1 MSVPPVEKFDGY
13 ECSGPR
19 PPVPGGECR
28 PHKMTEGLP
37 GPSQESSSPPY
48 LKWARTLSSLL
59 EDSDGVELFRRY
71 VETEGGVHA
80 DRLNFYFACEGLK
93 KQTDPEKIKRLIIA
107 IYRFLRKSLLKIPEN
122 VENLVK
128 AARHNKIQLGANIY
142 DQMQKDVERAINES
156 TYLHFLK
163 SEIYLEHV
171 RVMTSTGGTS
181 AQPIPSASSSSG
193 GSEQLTRSFTLPT
206 LHEDSELTL
215 GEASC
220 ASGSQIGSRTPAD
233 VPMRLTRDALLATE
247 QRRLE
252 IRPSGAFGYRT
263 YTNNCDSFY
272 PVSLQDSEIQSF
284 SSGQTDSDTA
294 SISTSMDGRAYSQRR
309 QSSMENRA
317 IRQNALTNKEVDS
330 IPIIPRTHR
339 MHSNKHYGM
348 KPEELIRDLIP
359 KLEAIRK
366 KQDSEELFVK
376 KMQETDAPINERA
389 LSFQAELRDAIREK
403 LPVDDDSDQAIL
415 DQHVQRVWS
424 DTPNRS
430 PGTKSPDPL
439 ALRRRGFEINP
450 GYGITPPMMMS
461 EGTLG
466 GGSSQTSMRH
476 SRSMPEPSSSRR
488 SLSNKWPSMHTDSGI
503 SLFSGDLTM
512 KKEQSSRNFSR
523 VMGIDS
529 STMTTS
535 QLEEAR
541 RRLEDESRRS
551 RRYSQH
557 PPAGQS
563 SQHPSTSLSSH
574 PSHHHLKTHDY
585 TIVVFSFCDEEFPYR
600 TKIPGLQPTLK
611 QFKEYLP
618 KKGNFRFFF
627 KTACEDPDNPV
638 IQEEIVSDSEVL
650 PLFDGK
656 VMGLVKPFE

>member
-1 MSVPPVEKFDGY
+1 MSLPPVEKFDGY

-28 PHKMTEGLP
+28 PHKMTEGVP
-37 GPSQESSSPPY
+37 GQSQESSSSPPY

-59 EDSDGVELFRRY
+59 EDSDGVELFRRF
-71 VETEGGVHA
+71 VETEGGIHA

-122 VENLVK
+122 VESLVK
-128 AARHNKIQLGANIY
+128 AARHNKIQLSANIY

-171 RVMTSTGGTS
+171 RNMTSTGG
-181 AQPIPSASSSSG
+181 AGAPQIPSASSSSG

-220 ASGSQIGSRTPAD
+220 ASGSQMGSRTPAD

-252 IRPSGAFGYRT
+252 IRPSG
-263 YTNNCDSFY
+263 
-272 PVSLQDSEIQSF
+272 
-284 SSGQTDSDTA
+284 
-294 SISTSMDGRAYSQRR
+294 DGRSYSQRR

-317 IRQNALTNKEVDS
+317 IRQNALTNKEADS
-330 IPIIPRTHR
+330 TPIIPRTHR
-339 MHSNKHYGM
+339 MHNNKHYGM
-348 KPEELIRDLIP
+348 KPEELILALIP
-359 KLEAIRK
+359 RLEAIKK

-376 KMQETDAPINERA
+376 KMQETDASINERA

-403 LPVDDDSDQAIL
+403 LPIEDDSDQAIL

-439 ALRRRGFEINP
+439 ANRRRGYDINP
-450 GYGITPPMMMS
+450 GFGITPMMS
-461 EGTLG
+461 SEGAL
-466 GGSSQTSMRH
+466 GGSSQMSMRH
-476 SRSMPEPSSSRR
+476 SRSMPEASSSRR

-512 KKEQSSRNFSR
+512 KKEQSNSRNFPRS
-523 VMGIDS
+523 MGMDAA
-529 STMTTS
+529 TMTKN

-541 RRLEDESRRS
+541 KRLEDESRRS

-557 PPAGQS
+557 ATTAQS
-563 SQHPSTSLSSH
+563 SHHPSTSLS
-574 PSHHHLKTHDY
+574 SHHHLKTHDY

-627 KTACEDPDNPV
+627 KTACEEDPDNPV
-638 IQEEIVSDSEVL
+638 IQEEVVSDSEVL
-650 PLFDGK
+650 PLFEGK

>member
-19 PPVPGGECR
+19 PPVLGGECR
-28 PHKMTEGLP
+28 PPKMTEGPP
-37 GPSQESSSPPY
+37 GSLHESSSCPPY

-71 VETEGGVHA
+71 VETEGGVDA

-107 IYRFLRKSLLKIPEN
+107 IYRFLRKSHLKIPEN
-122 VENLVK
+122 VESVVK
-128 AARHNKIQLGANIY
+128 AARHNKIQLSANIY
-142 DQMQKDVERAINES
+142 DQMQKDVEFALNES
-156 TYLHFLK
+156 TYVHFTK
-163 SEIYLEHV
+163 SEMYLEHV
-171 RVMTSTGGTS
+171 RAMTNTG

-215 GEASC
+215 AEAPST
-220 ASGSQIGSRTPAD
+220 SGMQMGSRTQAD

-247 QRRLE
+247 HRRLE

-272 PVSLQDSEIQSF
+272 PVSRQDSEIQSF
-284 SSGQTDSDTA
+284 SSGQTDSDTGT
-294 SISTSMDGRAYSQRR
+294 ISSSMDGKAYSQRR
-309 QSSMENRA
+309 QSSMNHA
-317 IRQNALTNKEVDS
+317 IRQNALTNKEVDLTT
-330 IPIIPRTHR
+330 IIPRTHR
-339 MHSNKHYGM
+339 MHYNKNYGM

-359 KLEAIRK
+359 KLEAIK
-366 KQDSEELFVK
+366 VKQDNDELFVK
-376 KMQETDAPINERA
+376 KMQDTDAPMNERA
-389 LSFQAELRDAIREK
+389 LSFQAELRDAFREK
-403 LPVDDDSDQAIL
+403 LPMDDDSDQAIL

-439 ALRRRGFEINP
+439 ALRRRGFDINP
-450 GYGITPPMMMS
+450 GYGITPPPIMMND
-461 EGTLG
+461 GNLG
-466 GGSSQTSMRH
+466 GSNQASMRH
-476 SRSMPEPSSSRR
+476 SRSMPEASSSRR
-488 SLSNKWPSMHTDSGI
+488 SLGNKWPSMHTDSGI
-503 SLFSGDLTM
+503 SLFSGDITM
-512 KKEQSSRNFSR
+512 KKEQSSRNFTR
-523 VMGIDS
+523 AMGVDP

-541 RRLEDESRRS
+541 RRLEDESKKS

-563 SQHPSTSLSSH
+563 SHHPSTSLA
-574 PSHHHLKTHDY
+574 SHHHIKTHDY
-585 TIVVFSFCDEEFPYR
+585 TIVVFSFCDEDLPYR

-627 KTACEDPDNPV
+627 KTACDDLDNPV
-638 IQEEIVSDSEVL
+638 IQEELVSDTEVL
-650 PLFDGK
+650 PIYDGK
-656 VMGLVKPFE
+656 VMGLVKPIE